1 MMWDMGDGM
10 GWWML
15 LGSVWVVLFWA
26 GIMWLFIRV
35 LDRGDA
41 RSTQRE
47 EAPLDIARRRYAS
60 GEISREQFEQLR
72 KDLGPGQIKQ

>member
-10 GWWML
+10 GWWMI

-26 GIMWLFIRV
+26 GIIWLFIRV

-41 RSTQRE
+41 RSTQRA
-47 EAPLDIARRRYAS
+47 EAPIDIARRRYAR

-72 KDLGPGQIKQ
+72 KDLGEA